1 MRVTV
6 TGAASTS
13 LLLRVVNLVAL
24 HELPFVALA
33 AAMEDD
39 GMAIRLELAGAAPP
53 AEASLEKL
61 RALVDVASVEVTDQP
76 GC

>member
-24 HELPFVALA
+24 HDLAFATLA
-33 AAMEDD
+33 AELAD
-39 GMAIRLELAGAAPP
+39 GGMVIRLELAGAAPP

-61 RALVDVASVEVTDQP
+61 RALVDIASVEVTDKP
-76 GC
+76 GW

>member
-1 MRVTV
+1 MRMTV

-24 HELPFVALA
+24 QELAFATLA
-33 AAMEDD
+33 AELAD
-39 GMAIRLELAGAAPP
+39 GGMVIRLDLADAAPP

-61 RALVDVASVEVTDQP
+61 RALVEVASVEVTDQP